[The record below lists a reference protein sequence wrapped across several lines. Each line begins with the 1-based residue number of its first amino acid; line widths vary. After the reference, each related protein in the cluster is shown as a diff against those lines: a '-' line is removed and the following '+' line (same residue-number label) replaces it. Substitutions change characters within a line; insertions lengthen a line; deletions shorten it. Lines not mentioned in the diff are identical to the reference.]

1 LESVKP
7 PDSLEAM
14 SILGHELRRPLTVI
28 RGAASMLLEPGD
40 KLPPERA
47 RQMLQLI
54 ESNAA
59 AMSELIEDVLLACQL
74 DAGQLEL
81 ELAPVSARRL
91 AESALAAVRLR
102 AGERPIK
109 LELPSGE
116 PRVRADGERAG
127 IVLRALLDNAI
138 QVSPDG
144 QLVELAVREEAGLV
158 RMEVRDRGP
167 GLPTAE
173 AEEAFERFGRLGEG
187 GRGAGLGLYLA
198 RGLARS
204 MGGEVGMEAR
214 PDGGSV
220 FWFSLNRDG

>member
-1 LESVKP
+1 VKP
-7 PDSLEAM
+7 PDSVEAM

-28 RGAASMLLEPGD
+28 RGAASMLLEPGPE
-40 KLPPERA
+40 LPPERA
-47 RQMLQLI
+47 RHMLQLI
-54 ESNAA
+54 ENNAV
-59 AMSELIEDVLLACQL
+59 AMSELIGDVLLACQL
-74 DAGQLEL
+74 GAGRVEL

-91 AESALAAVRLR
+91 AESALAAVRMR
-102 AGERPIK
+102 AGEGRIQ

-116 PRVRADGERAG
+116 ALVRADGERAG
-127 IVLRALLDNAI
+127 IVLRVLLDNAV
-138 QVSPDG
+138 QVSPADEP
-144 QLVELAVREEAGLV
+144 VELAVREEAGLV

-167 GLPTAE
+167 GLPAAE
-173 AEEAFERFGRLGEG
+173 AEEAFERFGSWGEG

-198 RGLARS
+198 RGLARR